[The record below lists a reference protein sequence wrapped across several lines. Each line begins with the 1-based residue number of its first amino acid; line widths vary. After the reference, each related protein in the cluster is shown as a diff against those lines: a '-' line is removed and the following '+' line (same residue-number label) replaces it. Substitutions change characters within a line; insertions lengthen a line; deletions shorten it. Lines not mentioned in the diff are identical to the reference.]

1 MSIYYR
7 KADRNNKLSAF
18 FVYNNKQTVMI
29 WQEKETT

>member
-7 KADRNNKLSAF
+7 KAGSNNKLSAF
-18 FVYNNKQTVMI
+18 FVYNNKQIVMI